1 MNAPHISRP
10 ALDRR
15 SFLKGTGV
23 TLALPFL
30 EAMRPNFGWARGV
43 AEPVPPR
50 RMLVVMTDMGILPQF
65 YFPKTPGL
73 NWEGTPYLDK
83 LKDFRKDMTVLSGV
97 SHPDVDGGH
106 AADIAFLTGA
116 PHPSRN
122 GFRNTISLDQFIAAK
137 IGHHTRFPSL
147 SMLVGIEG
155 RRSLSWTSDGVMIPS
170 EMHPSELFKKM
181 FVQGTPDEIGA
192 QMDRLREG
200 RSILEAVGTRAKSLE
215 KKLGNG
221 DRTKLDQYFTSVR
234 ETEQRLHTTEE
245 WAQKPKPKINA
256 KPPSDIKD
264 SADLVGKSEL
274 IFDMAKLA
282 FQSDSTRIA
291 TVFVEQDFNPTVKV
305 EGVSHGHHSL
315 THHGN
320 KPENLGELRRV
331 EEAQFGALANLLGS
345 LRDFK
350 EGGVSLLDQTSVL
363 YGTNMGNANRH
374 SNDNLPVLLAGGG
387 FKHGQHL
394 AFDQNQNEPLA
405 NLFVSMMQRM
415 GIEEDRFASGTKRLS
430 GLEFA

>member
-1 MNAPHISRP
+1 MNAPHVSRP

-15 SFLKGTGV
+15 SFLKGTGIAM
-23 TLALPFL
+23 ALPFL
-30 EAMRPNFGWARGV
+30 EAMRPNFAWAKGI
-43 AEPVPPR
+43 AEPEAPR
-50 RMLVVMTDMGILPQF
+50 RMLVVMTDMGILPQY

-73 NWEGTPYLDK
+73 NWELTPYLDK
-83 LKDFRKDMTVLSGV
+83 LKDFRKDMTIMSGV

-106 AADIAFLTGA
+106 ASDIAFLTAA

-122 GFRNTISLDQFIAAK
+122 GFRNTVSLDQYLAGK

-170 EMHPSELFKKM
+170 EMKPSEIYKRM
-181 FVQGTPDEIGA
+181 FVQGSPKEIGA

-200 RSILEAVGTRAKSLE
+200 RSILDAVGDRAKNLE
-215 KKLGNG
+215 KSLGNS
-221 DRTKLDQYFTSVR
+221 DRSKLDQYFTSVR
-234 ETEQRLHTTEE
+234 ETENRLHTTED
-245 WAQKPKPKINA
+245 WANKPKPKTDA
-256 KPPSDIKD
+256 KPPTDID
-264 SADLVGKSEL
+264 DAADLVGKSRL
-274 IFDMAKLA
+274 IFDMANLA

-305 EGVSHGHHSL
+305 AGVSHGHHSL

-320 KPENLGELRRV
+320 KPENLGELQKV
-331 EEAQFGALANLLGS
+331 EEAQFGALADLLGN
-345 LRDFK
+345 LKNFK
-350 EGGVSLLDQTSVL
+350 EGGVSLLDSTSVL
-363 YGTNMGNANRH
+363 YGTNLGNANRH
-374 SNDNLPVLLAGGG
+374 SNENLPVLLAGGG

-415 GIEEDRFASGTKRLS
+415 GIDEDRFASGTKRLS